1 VTHHHGGVTTAVA
14 TFSGLGA
21 FFESTGA
28 FLARLG
34 VAFLFALVAGVAST
48 LGALIG
54 RKIIERFGK
63 KP

>member
-1 VTHHHGGVTTAVA
+1 VTTAVA